1 MIKYKLFEV
10 EQLRKKEE
18 EKKIKV
24 IEGEKVILEKEE
36 NENKSV
42 VELEKNI
49 EEETVE
55 QEMKLK

>member
-36 NENKSV
+36 NENKY
-42 VELEKNI
+42 KN
-49 EEETVE
+49 
-55 QEMKLK
+55 